1 MAELGQMCTKQCKRC
16 LQTKA
21 LEDYYLNKETKDGRH
36 THCKECAKKISADR
50 RANHPEKSKQS
61 QRRAHLKYTFGITEA
76 DYEDM
81 LYKQGGKCGICGSV
95 SNGKRLAIDHDHET
109 GRVRGLL
116 CQQCNTALGLF
127 KDQVELLKKA
137 IDYLT

>member
-1 MAELGQMCTKQCKRC
+1 
-16 LQTKA
+16 
-21 LEDYYLNKETKDGRH
+21 
-36 THCKECAKKISADR
+36 
-50 RANHPEKSKQS
+50 
-61 QRRAHLKYTFGITEA
+61 
-76 DYEDM
+76 M